1 MFVWCSVVNAKIGNC
16 FWLKANRGQSMYIFN
31 LVESSWQKRE
41 HEFMF
46 PADNLQLLFYQDKLP
61 LKSAVNLVHSTGKAK
76 MKIICHF
83 FSDELISESLAEVV
97 EGWKN
102 WEGQI
107 QILIC
112 ARSFGKIIFVSNY
125 TAPSNRVE
133 QGTNREILS
142 CYREKSN
149 AYRMTLL
156 SSQKFPACSL
166 FYPVWRCSIGQNL
179 GEQIDPFAP
188 PPAPSLV
195 RPALTWDWESI
206 TDQIHLS
213 IFQNH
218 SVRYL
223 LSPCSACS
231 QALPQT
237 DKVFVEW
244 LLGRL

>member
-46 PADNLQLLFYQDKLP
+46 PTDNLQLLFYQDKLP

-188 PPAPSLV
+188 PQPP
-195 RPALTWDWESI
+195 R
-206 TDQIHLS
+206 
-213 IFQNH
+213 
-218 SVRYL
+218 
-223 LSPCSACS
+223 
-231 QALPQT
+231 
-237 DKVFVEW
+237 
-244 LLGRL
+244 